1 MHHMTPDDTPP
12 AGLPGT
18 IKLIAILF
26 VLVLA
31 ILAVLMVLDVLPRS
45 IFSDTAGKLIAL
57 AGIAAVT
64 SVAIW
69 AIAGRARDG
78 DRK

>member
-1 MHHMTPDDTPP
+1 MHHMSSEDTPP

-18 IKLIAILF
+18 PKLIAIL
-26 VLVLA
+26 VILVLA
-31 ILAVLMVLDVLPRS
+31 ALAGLMVLDLLPRS

-64 SVAIW
+64 SFAIW
-69 AIAGRARDG
+69 AIAGRAHGG
-78 DRK
+78 DRE